1 MKLPKIINF
10 KKFTKTSG
18 KLLPI
23 TFNNKFPINVK
34 RIFIIYWKRNYIRGD
49 HAHKKSSQIFFPIM
63 GKIKINMKYKKT
75 EKGINLSHN
84 ETKALL
90 VPPKIWSSVEFLDN
104 NTVVLILTDYE
115 YDFKDYIETYKEFIA
130 FQRKNK
136 WKYYK

>member
-1 MKLPKIINF
+1 MKLPKIFNL
-10 KKFTKTSG
+10 KKFTKRSG

-23 TFNNKFPINVK
+23 TFNNKFPIKVK
-34 RIFIIYWKRNYIRGD
+34 RIFIIYGKKKYIRGD
-49 HAHKKSSQIFFPIM
+49 HAHKKCSQVFFPIV

-104 NTVVLILTDYE
+104 NTVVLVLTDYE
-115 YDFKDYIETYKEFIA
+115 YDFKDYIETYKEFVA
-130 FQRKNK
+130 FEKRNK
-136 WKYYK
+136 